1 MQIDIKNRIV
11 IITGPSTS
19 GKTTLAKKIKE
30 MSPVKTVIIAH
41 DDIAA
46 MIDQNK
52 TEDEKNEDFWAML
65 IEKIGESLEDSENK
79 LVVFDVLGIEDVYIY
94 SLLQMIELVSSC
106 YDDVTMIKM
115 NLPVAKHLEFV
126 KSRIDSDPNVKL
138 YYRNLEE
145 YWRAIMLQR
154 AYYESSEGSL
164 ESDFFVCNEYVISD
178 PKNVQ
183 IKFDFVKNKEKQ
195 KIKSLYC

>member
-52 TEDEKNEDFWAML
+52 TEDEKNDDFWAML
-65 IEKIGESLEDSENK
+65 IEKIGESLEDSENYI
-79 LVVFDVLGIEDVYIY
+79 IEI
-94 SLLQMIELVSSC
+94 
-106 YDDVTMIKM
+106 
-115 NLPVAKHLEFV
+115 
-126 KSRIDSDPNVKL
+126 
-138 YYRNLEE
+138 
-145 YWRAIMLQR
+145 
-154 AYYESSEGSL
+154 
-164 ESDFFVCNEYVISD
+164 
-178 PKNVQ
+178 
-183 IKFDFVKNKEKQ
+183 
-195 KIKSLYC
+195 

>member
-41 DDIAA
+41 DDIAT

-126 KSRIDSDPNVKL
+126 KSRIDSDPKVKL

-164 ESDFFVCNEYVISD
+164 ESDFFVYNEYVISD
-178 PKNVQ
+178 PKDVQ
-183 IKFDFVKNKEKQ
+183 IKFDLVKTKEKQ

>member
-19 GKTTLAKKIKE
+19 GKTTLAKKIRE

-126 KSRIDSDPNVKL
+126 KSRIDSDPKVKL

-154 AYYESSEGSL
+154 AYYESLEGSL

-178 PKNVQ
+178 PKDVQ

>member
-1 MQIDIKNRIV
+1 
-11 IITGPSTS
+11 
-19 GKTTLAKKIKE
+19 
-30 MSPVKTVIIAH
+30 
-41 DDIAA
+41 
-46 MIDQNK
+46 
-52 TEDEKNEDFWAML
+52 ML

-154 AYYESSEGSL
+154 TYYESSAGSL
-164 ESDFFVCNEYVISD
+164 ESDFFVCSEYVIND
-178 PKNVQ
+178 PKDVQ
-183 IKFDFVKNKEKQ
+183 IKFDLVKNKEKQ

>member
-52 TEDEKNEDFWAML
+52 TEDEKNDDFWAML

-94 SLLQMIELVSSC
+94 SLLQMIELVSSS
-106 YDDVTMIKM
+106 YDEVTMIKM

-154 AYYESSEGSL
+154 AYYKSSAGSL
-164 ESDFFVCNEYVISD
+164 ESDFFVCSEYVIND
-178 PKNVQ
+178 PKDVQ
-183 IKFDFVKNKEKQ
+183 IKFDLVKNKEKQ